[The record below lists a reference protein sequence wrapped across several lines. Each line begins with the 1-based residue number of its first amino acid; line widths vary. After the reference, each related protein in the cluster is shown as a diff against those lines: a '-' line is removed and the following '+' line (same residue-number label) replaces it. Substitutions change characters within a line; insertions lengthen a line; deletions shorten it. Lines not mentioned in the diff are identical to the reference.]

1 MSSRSFS
8 NSDLEAYLDEALP
21 VDEMGRVEEALRSD
35 QQLVAKVVEINRR
48 RDAGTHS
55 LGEIW
60 RRHRLSCPP
69 REQLGSY
76 LLDVLDSETSNYIYF
91 HVTEVGCRLCQ
102 ANLAD
107 MRAQQEQA
115 AAETTQRRSR
125 YFQSSVGYLAR
136 KK

>member
-1 MSSRSFS
+1 MSGQSFS

-21 VDEMGRVEEALRSD
+21 VDEMGRVEEALRTD
-35 QQLVAKVVEINRR
+35 QQLLAQVAEINRR
-48 RDAGTHS
+48 RDGGAHS

-60 RRHRLSCPP
+60 RQHRLSCPP

-76 LLDVLDSETSNYIYF
+76 LLDVLDSETSNYVYF

-115 AAETTQRRSR
+115 ASETTQRRTR
-125 YFQSSVGYLAR
+125 YFQSSVGYLNR
-136 KK
+136 EQ